1 VVTTALGAEEVDAL
15 SEGDAG
21 IAIFSVVVLLI
32 GLVLVVD
39 LGKFGTR
46 SLQALRGDDDGSSG
60 DSTTRKI
67 VRWTSPGWSFYRR
80 MPDWSMRAGGLFA
93 LPYPS

>member
-46 SLQALRGDDDGSSG
+46 SLQGAS
-60 DSTTRKI
+60 
-67 VRWTSPGWSFYRR
+67 RR
-80 MPDWSMRAGGLFA
+80 
-93 LPYPS
+93 